1 MQARPKSSHKYNVA
15 EQLEIY
21 KEEIERI
28 WRLQQSTLRNKKPPV
43 LTKEDQIR
51 YERAAKDLTLPGG
64 PNGPNAPASAPS
76 GAPTTLEDGA
86 ASPGSQAQKQG
97 PEKVLR
103 IRRTDRWGQVTTEIV
118 KDPNVYNAYM
128 LQRDLLE
135 EENMNPEDLAP
146 GADPMRN
153 ERMKKK

>member
-15 EQLEIY
+15 EQQEIY

-28 WRLQQSTLRNKKPPV
+28 WRLQQSTLRSKKPPI
-43 LTKEDQIR
+43 LTKEDQASF
-51 YERAAKDLTLPGG
+51 EKAAREQANLIGAAAAAAAG
-64 PNGPNAPASAPS
+64 AAGAAENGS
-76 GAPTTLEDGA
+76 
-86 ASPGSQAQKQG
+86 ASPGSQDPNKG

-128 LQRDLLE
+128 LQRELLE